1 MGLIR
6 ARYLRVAQQSL
17 KMMER
22 AVGKQRL
29 DLADNTSRM
38 AYVHV
43 IGVGDIVV
51 MDSGI
56 EFIGRTRD
64 HIARRVEKLRMS
76 SQCVLGRTVCSQ
88 SNTGRAS
95 R

>member
-1 MGLIR
+1 
-6 ARYLRVAQQSL
+6 
-17 KMMER
+17 MMER

-29 DLADNTSRM
+29 NLADNTIRM

-43 IGVGDIVV
+43 IGVGVGVIVV

-76 SQCVLGRTVCSQ
+76 SQCVM
-88 SNTGRAS
+88 
-95 R
+95 